1 MTRLLSTRDRNTYKN
16 CDDLDETKR
25 LANLVK
31 HGVDFRD
38 LEGLDWERSLIFED
52 RSRYYGEMRLIAM
65 TPLGRRL
72 HVIVFVERSAVR
84 RIISARGLT
93 IVRLLVS

>member
-1 MTRLLSTRDRNTYKN
+1 VTTW
-16 CDDLDETKR
+16 DESKR
-25 LANLVK
+25 LANLAK

-52 RSRYYGEMRLIAM
+52 RRKDYGEMRLIAM